1 MAQEILRIVLVYFL
15 TGAVVSTLISVLDFI
30 GIKKHCGK
38 ELKEL
43 KEQFTTKKLCLVI
56 VFLWFK
62 YLIIW
67 PKVVIQRTVKVF

>member
-15 TGAVVSTLISVLDFI
+15 TGAVVSTLISVLDFV
-30 GIKKHCGK
+30 GIKKHCG
-38 ELKEL
+38 KEL

-56 VFLWFK
+56 IIIWFK

-67 PKVVIQRTVKVF
+67 PKVVIQRTVRIF

>member
-38 ELKEL
+38 ELKE
-43 KEQFTTKKLCLVI
+43 QFTTKKLCLVI

-67 PKVVIQRTVKVF
+67 PKIVIQRTVKVF